1 MKLTTQRRMAASILK
16 VGKNRVWFDNEE
28 LGGVEEAVT
37 RADIRGLINDK
48 IIQARQKKGTSR
60 GRANFRK
67 GQEKKGRRSGQGT
80 RKGAKG
86 ARFPKKRRWISTI
99 RPIRKTLKELRD
111 SKKIDSITYRKLYG
125 LSKGGIFKS
134 QAHLNSYLKDKKLTT
149 EEPKKPEKK
158 IKKLQKP
165 EKKVVPIKKLSK
177 GKAQKKTT
185 KKSKKKTGV
194 VKK

>member
-1 MKLTTQRRMAASILK
+1 MK

-28 LGGVEEAVT
+28 LGDVEEAVT

-67 GQEKKGRRSGQGT
+67 AQEKKGRRSGHGT

-99 RPIRKTLKELRD
+99 RPIRKTLKEIRD

-134 QAHLNSYLKDKKLTT
+134 QAHLHSYLKEKKIIV
-149 EEPKKPEKK
+149 EESKKPEKK
-158 IKKLQKP
+158 IKKLSKP
-165 EKKVVPIKKLSK
+165 EKKVIPIKKPLK
-177 GKAQKKTT
+177 GKAGKKTT
-185 KKSKKKTGV
+185 KKSEKKTGV